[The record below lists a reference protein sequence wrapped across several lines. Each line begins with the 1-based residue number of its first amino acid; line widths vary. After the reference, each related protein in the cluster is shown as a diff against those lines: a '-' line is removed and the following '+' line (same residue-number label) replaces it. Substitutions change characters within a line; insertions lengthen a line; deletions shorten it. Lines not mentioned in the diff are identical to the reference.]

1 MLNFLSQPS
10 HETPTPAE
18 GGTEEKRDAIVRH
31 LIEREGFNAYRFADR
46 LAGMPFDAYWQF
58 SEEEAKQLPPVIPYN
73 PAQRLY
79 IEQLWSK
86 QFPDSGFSTL
96 DLAVQAIAIDLHEAR
111 EDRRI
116 TGRMSGEGDD
126 WVQCYRVTDLAF
138 PWIAKYL
145 PALTILQALD
155 DERYRTANLNAAQ
168 VAAIANHALGSPAG
182 DREEWVSAWWQ
193 FNMRFYARLFLQ
205 AVEAAVKEKL
215 SGDAATGG
223 GEPQDL
229 TP

>member
-96 DLAVQAIAIDLHEAR
+96 DLAVQAIAIDLHEHGAR
-111 EDRRI
+111 
-116 TGRMSGEGDD
+116 
-126 WVQCYRVTDLAF
+126 
-138 PWIAKYL
+138 
-145 PALTILQALD
+145 PALAVRGPVCVIPRDVLGVPILAL
-155 DERYRTANLNAAQ
+155 
-168 VAAIANHALGSPAG
+168 
-182 DREEWVSAWWQ
+182 
-193 FNMRFYARLFLQ
+193 
-205 AVEAAVKEKL
+205 AVPL
-215 SGDAATGG
+215 S
-223 GEPQDL
+223 
-229 TP
+229 